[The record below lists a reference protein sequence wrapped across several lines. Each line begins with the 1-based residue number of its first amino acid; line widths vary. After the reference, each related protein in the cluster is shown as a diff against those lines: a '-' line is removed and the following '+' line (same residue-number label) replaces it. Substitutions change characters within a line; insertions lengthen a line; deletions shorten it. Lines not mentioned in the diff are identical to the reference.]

1 MLYYLRNLKS
11 YLMKIPFKTLISM
24 AMTAVMVIACGNTP
38 SSNNASDVESAS
50 SDIKVNGVKVKL
62 EDGIYALFSTS
73 MGDVLVALSSL
84 EAPMTVGNFVALAE
98 GNHPLVDAN
107 KPYFNGMV
115 FHRVI
120 PNFMI
125 QGGDPDGTGSGGPG
139 YNFPD
144 EFHSDLTHD
153 KPGVLS
159 MANSGPATNGSQ
171 FFITDAATPWLDGKH
186 SVFGHVIEGM
196 SVVTAIANVERAA
209 ADRPVVEVTMS
220 VSIIRKGKDAKQFD
234 APMAFSNRK
243 KAFEVEADEREKESN
258 ILSSDRAR
266 SLTWLSDGGNYDAAA
281 FANLYATWVSQASAR
296 PSGLK
301 VLVIEEGK
309 GKASKTGDR
318 MMVHYAGYF
327 ADGKPF
333 DSSVKEIALMANSYD
348 PQREP
353 YASFPVQAGPKGR
366 VIKGWQEGLV
376 GLRKGSHVRLIIPTS
391 LAWGEAGSG
400 HVIPSNA
407 EVLFDIWVEDIQFL
421 NL

>member
-1 MLYYLRNLKS
+1 
-11 YLMKIPFKTLISM
+11 
-24 AMTAVMVIACGNTP
+24 
-38 SSNNASDVESAS
+38 
-50 SDIKVNGVKVKL
+50 
-62 EDGIYALFSTS
+62 
-73 MGDVLVALSSL
+73 
-84 EAPMTVGNFVALAE
+84 
-98 GNHPLVDAN
+98 
-107 KPYFNGMV
+107 MV

-144 EFHSDLTHD
+144 EFNPGLTHD

-196 SVVTAIANVERAA
+196 NVVTAIANVERAA
-209 ADRPVVEVTMS
+209 ADRPVVDVTMS
-220 VSIIRKGKDAKQFD
+220 VSIIRQGKDAKQFD

-243 KAFEVEADEREKESN
+243 KAFEVEADKREKESN

-309 GKASKTGDR
+309 GKASMAGDR

-333 DSSVKEIALMANSYD
+333 DSSVKQIALMANSYD

-366 VIKGWQEGLV
+366 VIKGWQEGLI

-400 HVIPSNA
+400 NVIPPNA

>member
-1 MLYYLRNLKS
+1 
-11 YLMKIPFKTLISM
+11 M

-38 SSNNASDVESAS
+38 SSNNASNVDPAS

-144 EFHSDLTHD
+144 EFNPGLTHD

-159 MANSGPATNGSQ
+159 MANSGPGTNGSQ

-196 SVVTAIANVERAA
+196 NVVTAIANVERAA
-209 ADRPVVEVTMS
+209 ADRPVVDVTMS
-220 VSIIRKGKDAKQFD
+220 VSIIRQGKDAKQFD

-243 KAFEVEADEREKESN
+243 KAFEVEADKREKESN
-258 ILSSDRAR
+258 ILNSDRAR

-309 GKASKTGDR
+309 GKASMAGDR
-318 MMVHYAGYF
+318 LMVHYAGYF

-333 DSSVKEIALMANSYD
+333 DSSVKQIALIANSYD

-366 VIKGWQEGLV
+366 VIKGWQEGLI
-376 GLRKGSHVRLIIPTS
+376 GLRKGSHVRL
-391 LAWGEAGSG
+391 
-400 HVIPSNA
+400 VIPSDLAYGEQGAGGVIPPNA

>member
-1 MLYYLRNLKS
+1 
-11 YLMKIPFKTLISM
+11 M

-38 SSNNASDVESAS
+38 SSNNASNVDPAS

-98 GNHPLVDAN
+98 GNHPLVDAI

-144 EFHSDLTHD
+144 EFNPGLTHD

-159 MANSGPATNGSQ
+159 MANSGPGTNGSQ

-196 SVVTAIANVERAA
+196 NVVTAIANVERAA
-209 ADRPVVEVTMS
+209 ADRPVVDVTMS
-220 VSIIRKGKDAKQFD
+220 VSIIRQGKDAKQFD

-243 KAFEVEADEREKESN
+243 KAFEVEADKREKESN
-258 ILSSDRAR
+258 ILNSDRAR

-309 GKASKTGDR
+309 GKASMAGDR

-333 DSSVKEIALMANSYD
+333 DSSVKQIALMANSYD

-366 VIKGWQEGLV
+366 VIKGWQEGLI
-376 GLRKGSHVRLIIPTS
+376 GLRKGSHVRL
-391 LAWGEAGSG
+391 
-400 HVIPSNA
+400 VIPSDLAYGEQGAGGVIPPNA